1 MKIILL
7 IALVSLLAMY
17 LCYPKVC
24 SFVRVFNAAPGEEGG
39 KRRRR
44 KSGGMG
50 KMEMSSEQEKKIG
63 FSILIVFMAAA
74 FIARLIGAVVY
85 RGYEVDINCFLAWA
99 NMIFENGIGNF

>member
-1 MKIILL
+1 MEDEMKIILL

-50 KMEMSSEQEKKIG
+50 KMEMSSEWTGWSQD
-63 FSILIVFMAAA
+63 S
-74 FIARLIGAVVY
+74 
-85 RGYEVDINCFLAWA
+85 GYPKA
-99 NMIFENGIGNF
+99 